1 MSGVAER
8 ILGTEAAYG
17 SRMDWVLLGSV
28 VSRKAAEK
36 VQPRNWY
43 YVTYRSPNW
52 GIRVAEIFT
61 LALYRAG
68 R

>member
-1 MSGVAER
+1 MLLKGFLVR
-8 ILGTEAAYG
+8 KPLTVP
-17 SRMDWVLLGSV
+17 RMDWVLLGSV